1 LFCKKKFCDLFA
13 TDLILIKI
21 NLIKQMKVVN
31 LDIYFE
37 KRTNPRQHYLGLI
50 FFATA
55 NRYFEGKINNLS
67 RYGLFIETK
76 VSLSIGDI
84 ITIPLPYLNRRHI
97 KCRGQIRWCNQNG
110 YGIKILVRRNTAN
123 LKVMK

>member
-1 LFCKKKFCDLFA
+1 MTRLRPIFFDK
-13 TDLILIKI
+13 TKI
-21 NLIKQMKVVN
+21 IEPMKEVN
-31 LDIYFE
+31 QDIHFE

-55 NRYFEGKINNLS
+55 NRYFEGKIKNFS

-84 ITIPLPYLNRRHI
+84 ITIPLPHLDRRHV
-97 KCRGQIRWCNQNG
+97 KCKGQIRWCNQNG
-110 YGIKILVRRNTAN
+110 YGIKILVKRHTAT
-123 LKVMK
+123 LKVIK